1 MGLAAHQEEIIAQL
15 YREMYR
21 KLVVYA
27 ENALNDS
34 LAEEAV
40 QVRSELHARNTT
52 NS

>member
-21 KLVVYA
+21 KLVAMQKMHSMTVWPKK
-27 ENALNDS
+27 
-34 LAEEAV
+34 
-40 QVRSELHARNTT
+40 QFRIRSELHARNTT

>member
-27 ENALNDS
+27 AHMLNEG
-34 LAEEAV
+34 LAEEAA
-40 QVRSELHARNTT
+40 QDISMFHTSIR
-52 NS
+52 